1 MNKRNL
7 YNSVSKILSRTGIF
21 LIFSCFGVFF
31 FEVYLWGKTLHWT
44 SHRIVTFVPGIEKWL
59 SYQGDW
65 HGLKEILLWSLQSPL
80 ALFLLIAGAII
91 FFISTKIDEHNL

>member
-1 MNKRNL
+1 MGSHNL
-7 YNSVSKILSRTGIF
+7 FQNISKILSRTGIF

-31 FEVYLWGKTLHWT
+31 FEVYLWIKTLSWT
-44 SHRIVTFVPGIEKWL
+44 SHRIITFVPGIEKWL

-65 HGLKEILLWSLQSPL
+65 HGLKKILLWSLQSPL
-80 ALFLLIAGAII
+80 TLFLLVAGILI